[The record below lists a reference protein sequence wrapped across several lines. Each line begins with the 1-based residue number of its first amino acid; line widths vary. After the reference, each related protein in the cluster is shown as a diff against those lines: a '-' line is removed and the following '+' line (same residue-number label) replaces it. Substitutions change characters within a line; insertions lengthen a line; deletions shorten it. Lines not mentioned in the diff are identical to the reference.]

1 MSRFLGSVRSRL
13 PRRFGSRP
21 GSQAGLTG
29 HALPGRAEAITPGA
43 DGFGGQMPRRGASG
57 EVPVPEPKTLA
68 PERAI
73 VLAMNRTPPVSRIDL
88 PLVPVERVE
97 AALPALA
104 QSGIPPRAAP
114 NSGQAAPV
122 IVPQRQPDGKG
133 APLPRNR
140 KRFRRRLIASI
151 LAAIMILVSSGITAA
166 WLLRPAKDPTLVSP
180 TQLGPFPSGNGLV
193 ASNLPLQPNQTEADQ
208 INNLPPPTSQAAT
221 LVKQPFATL
230 ATRALTLNG
239 LGQAQMGIQTPM
251 DVSVAANAQYEV
263 EAVDGGF
270 LIANIRGETRSIGFV
285 QFFSP
290 VSHAGAV
297 FGEPRVI
304 FDPTGQQWVLV
315 VNEVMVNNGNVSASY
330 FDVGIS
336 TTSSPLEPWHVY
348 QIPTQAGE
356 VNNCNWA
363 DDPQV
368 GSNVSGFFIAGSL
381 FNCGAGGL
389 PPVSSALWE
398 LPRATYGKGK
408 SEPPLRWVG
417 FSINADRP
425 LLSVVPAVEAGP
437 TETEWLIADE
447 AGYVDDGSTSQV
459 LSLWAIGQKS
469 TPGAASGLP
478 HKIIKLPT
486 PYADPPQAQQPAPAQ
501 ANQPSPKLLTGD
513 ARIASAQFINGHL
526 YTAFTTAVNWAGDQN
541 TRSGIYWLDLVPS
554 FSSPTASVSVERRQA
569 GILGQPGTY
578 LFMPALVADAQGDLV
593 LSAQISSASIPPGTI
608 YASRRGDDP
617 KSQMGQ
623 GNTMVLIQPGT
634 KPFDQAEWGDY
645 TGGGLVIY
653 NSQEVYAKVWIA
665 APIVDPGA
673 PGDQLASSWHT
684 SLWEFDTGGSLIQN
698 IE

>member
-1 MSRFLGSVRSRL
+1 M
-13 PRRFGSRP
+13 P
-21 GSQAGLTG
+21 GQAG
-29 HALPGRAEAITPGA
+29 AIAPGA
-43 DGFGGQMPRRGASG
+43 DGFGGQMPQRGASG
-57 EVPVPEPKTLA
+57 EVPVPEPQTLA

-73 VLAMNRTPPVSRIDL
+73 VLAMNRTPAESRVDWPV
-88 PLVPVERVE
+88 VPVARVE
-97 AALPALA
+97 SDLPALA
-104 QSGIPPRAAP
+104 QSGIPPRATP

-133 APLPRNR
+133 APLPRNQ
-140 KRFRRRLIASI
+140 KRFRRRLII
-151 LAAIMILVSSGITAA
+151 GVLAAIMVLVGSGITAA
-166 WLLRPAKDPTLVSP
+166 WLLRPAKDPTLVAP
-180 TQLGPFPSGNGLV
+180 TQLGSFPSGSALA
-193 ASNLPLQPNQTEADQ
+193 ASNLPLQPNPTEADQ
-208 INNLPPPTSQAAT
+208 ISNLPAPASQPAT

-230 ATRALTLNG
+230 ATRTLALNG
-239 LGQAQMGIQTPM
+239 LGQTQMGITTPM

-270 LIANIRGETRSIGFV
+270 QIANIRGETQSIGFV

-290 VSHAGAV
+290 VIHAGTV

-315 VNEVMVNNGNVSASY
+315 VNEVMVNAGNVSASY

-336 TTSSPLEPWHVY
+336 TTSSPLDPWHVY
-348 QIPTQAGE
+348 QIPTQADE

-363 DDPQV
+363 DDPQL
-368 GSNVSGFFIAGSL
+368 GSNVSGFFIAGSV

-389 PPVSSALWE
+389 PPVSSVLWK

-417 FSINADRP
+417 FSISANQP
-425 LLSVVPAVEAGP
+425 FLSLVPAVEAGP
-437 TETEWLIADE
+437 TKTEWLLADA
-447 AGYVDDGSTSQV
+447 AGYVDNGTISQD
-459 LSLWAIGQKS
+459 LSLWAVEPTS
-469 TPGAASGLP
+469 SPGAASGLP

-486 PYADPPQAQQPAPAQ
+486 PYADPPQAQQPAPDQ

-526 YTAFTTAVNWAGDQN
+526 YTAFTTAVNWAGDKS

-554 FSSPTASVSVERRQA
+554 FSSPTDSVSVEHRQA

-608 YASRRGDDP
+608 YASRRGSDP

-623 GNTMVLIQPGT
+623 GNTIVLIQPGT
-634 KPFDQAEWGDY
+634 KPFEQTDWGDY

-653 NSQEVYAKVWIA
+653 NSKEVYAKVWIA
-665 APIVDPGA
+665 TPVIDPGA
-673 PGDQLASSWHT
+673 PSDQLASSWHT
-684 SLWEFDTGGSLIQN
+684 SLWEFDTGGSPIQN
-698 IE
+698 I